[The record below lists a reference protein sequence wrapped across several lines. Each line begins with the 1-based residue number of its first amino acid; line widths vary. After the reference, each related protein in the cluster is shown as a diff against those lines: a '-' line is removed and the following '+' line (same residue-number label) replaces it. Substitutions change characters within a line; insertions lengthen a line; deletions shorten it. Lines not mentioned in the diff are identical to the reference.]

1 MSGRPDTIKLVNV
14 MAWAILILAGVFEV
28 IWAYSMK
35 MSEGFTRLTPSIIT
49 VVL

>member
-1 MSGRPDTIKLVNV
+1 

-35 MSEGFTRLTPSIIT
+35 MS
-49 VVL
+49 